1 MKASKIL
8 KRRQRKREKRNHE
21 SKIKQKLNRIKKQN
35 GKNVV
40 FQLFKTIIHFFPDL
54 IEQIRQIEDCRKK
67 SDYELVELIMA
78 CIAMSLFKADSR
90 NAFNNERQEGNFKD
104 NYQKT
109 FKLRL
114 PHMDTVENVM
124 RRLNLYL
131 ASLPQIHLRHNVPP
145 NQPGGVLVD

>member
-1 MKASKIL
+1 VQKTKTHKKST
-8 KRRQRKREKRNHE
+8 RKKEKKNHE
-21 SKIKQKLNRIKKQN
+21 KKNKQKLNRINKQN

-40 FQLFKTIIHFFPDL
+40 FQLFKTINHFFPDL
-54 IEQIRQIEDCRKK
+54 IDQMRQIEDCRKK

-90 NAFNNERQEGNFKD
+90 NAFNNERQDENFKD

-124 RRLNLYL
+124 RRLNPDELGYL
-131 ASLPQIHLRHNVPP
+131 ELKGQKFL
-145 NQPGGVLVD
+145 